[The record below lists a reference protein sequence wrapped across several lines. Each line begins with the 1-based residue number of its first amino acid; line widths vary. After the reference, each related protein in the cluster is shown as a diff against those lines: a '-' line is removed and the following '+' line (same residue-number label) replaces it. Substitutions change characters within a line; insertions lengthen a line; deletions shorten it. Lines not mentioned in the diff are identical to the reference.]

1 MKQLIFALCAGYLLI
16 VPALLQANERPD
28 HYKGKPSD
36 TLEQA
41 VANFSESNRKLQA
54 LLKAELTPTAMVEIH
69 ELTYTLE
76 VALEKIHSETAKLKD
91 TLEEV
96 HLASE
101 RMDTA
106 TAKSRA
112 EAYLKAAQA
121 IVK

>member
-1 MKQLIFALCAGYLLI
+1 MKHLLSA
-16 VPALLQANERPD
+16 VCLGLALLAATLVQADERPD
-28 HYKGKPSD
+28 HYKGKPSN

-41 VANFSESNRKLQA
+41 VANFSEYNQRLKV
-54 LLKAELTPTAMVEIH
+54 LLASELTPLAMVEIH

-96 HLASE
+96 HVASE
-101 RMDTA
+101 HMDMVSAKRSGDAYISTA
-106 TAKSRA
+106 
-112 EAYLKAAQA
+112 QI